1 MMENCKHDLQN
12 RIHIAM
18 VAFVYNAER
27 YIRVF
32 GSTVSLTVRHM
43 ICSIVRH
50 SITVVDF
57 KEVNKTMF
65 ELSREFLF
73 RFSIDVLQNNRTRF
87 NNRVNCQ
94 IVLQIAMNMFIGL

>member
-43 ICSIVRH
+43 TCSIVRH

-73 RFSIDVLQNNRTRF
+73 RFSIDVLQNNRT
-87 NNRVNCQ
+87 
-94 IVLQIAMNMFIGL
+94 MT